1 MNQVLATF
9 SAAVTRPDW
18 SRIDTVLLDMDG
30 TLLDLRFDNAFWLQ
44 RVPERFALRHS
55 LTIEQAR
62 EQLTPRFAAVHGT
75 LDWYCTDYW
84 SRELSLD
91 IAGLKHEMRD
101 QIRYLP
107 GAESFL
113 RALRQRGLRTIL
125 MTNAHRDS
133 LAIKASQTQL
143 TGYFDVV
150 VSSHEYRAPKES
162 GLFWERAQHELGFD
176 RARSLFVDDSLS
188 VLDAARAFGIAQIF
202 AITHPDSSGELRE
215 IAEFPGVRAVSDLLE

>member
-9 SAAVTRPDW
+9 AAAVARPDW

-30 TLLDLRFDNAFWLQ
+30 TLLDLRFDNDFWLQ

-55 LTIEQAR
+55 LTLEQAR

-113 RALRQRGLRTIL
+113 GALRQRGLRTIL

-133 LAIKASQTQL
+133 LTVKQSQTQL
-143 TGYFDVV
+143 TSYFDAV
-150 VSSHEYRAPKES
+150 VSSHEYLAPKES
-162 GLFWERAQHELGFD
+162 DAFWHRAQQQLRFD
-176 RARSLFVDDSLS
+176 RARCLFVDDSLS
-188 VLDAARAFGIAQIF
+188 VLRAARAFGVAQIF
-202 AITHPDSSGELRE
+202 AITQPDSGGEPRE
-215 IAEFPGVRAVSDLLE
+215 IAEFPGVRAVSDLLD